1 MNVPSTAPDVPALPL
16 VPTHEE
22 TLLREAV
29 AGIAAGFGPAYIRE
43 KVEAKEPPT
52 ELWEA
57 LAERGYLGVNIPE
70 EYDGGGRGLTE
81 LAAVGEELAKAGCP
95 LLLLLVSPAIAGSV
109 LARHGTPEQKERWLR
124 GIGRADLRVAF
135 AITEPDAGTNTH
147 NLSTRAERRNGSYV
161 LRGTKT
167 FISGVEDAHA
177 LLVVARTGTNEE
189 SGRGLLSLFMVDTDA
204 PGLERQVVPT
214 APRNA
219 DRQWQLFFD
228 DVEVDADR
236 LVGPEHAGLAVVF
249 DGLNPE
255 RIMTAALAIGAARRA
270 LEQAAEYARER
281 VVWNGPIGSHQGI
294 SHPLA
299 EAKIELE
306 LAALMN
312 RKACALYDAGARG
325 AGEASN
331 MAKYAAVEAAIH
343 SVDQAIQTHG
353 GNGVALEYGLTD
365 MWWGIRT
372 MRIAPVSREMILNYV
387 AEHSLGLPRS
397 Y

>member
-1 MNVPSTAPDVPALPL
+1 MNAPTTAAAGPSLAL

-29 AGIAAGFGPAYIRE
+29 AGIAGGYGPAYMRAR
-43 KVEAKEPPT
+43 VEAQEPPT

-70 EYDGGGRGLTE
+70 AFDGGGRGLTE
-81 LAAVGEELAKAGCP
+81 LAAVGEELARAGCS

-124 GIGRADLRVAF
+124 GIGRGELRVAF

-147 NLSTRAERRNGSYV
+147 NLATRAERRNGSYV

-167 FISGVEDAHA
+167 FISGVEDSQAV
-177 LLVVARTGTNEE
+177 LVVARTGTNQE
-189 SGRGLLSLFMVDTDA
+189 SGRGLLSLFIVDTDA
-204 PGLERQVVPT
+204 PGLERQPVPT
-214 APRNA
+214 ALRGA

-228 DVEVDADR
+228 GVEVGVDR
-236 LVGPEHAGLAVVF
+236 LIGPEHAGLAVVF

-255 RIMTAALAIGAARRA
+255 RIMTAALAIGGARRA
-270 LEQAAEYARER
+270 LAQAADYARER
-281 VVWNGPIGSHQGI
+281 VVWDAPIGAHQGI

-306 LAALMN
+306 LATLMT
-312 RKACALYDAGARG
+312 RKACALYDAGAKG

-331 MAKYAAVEAAIH
+331 MAKYAAVEAAIRC
-343 SVDQAIQTHG
+343 VDQAIQTHG
-353 GNGVALEYGLTD
+353 GNGVALEYGLAD